1 MISLLFAC
9 ILASAPV
16 ELTPGQYLELGMVE
30 MSMGN
35 TREAITYFESALGTG
50 QLNGMGKA
58 MVYWNLALLYEQMPY
73 NYQRQEAGNYLLGFI
88 VYAQDIMDAI
98 GDQKSHPYTDFASR
112 MRLKENI
119 PAAEQ
124 RLEDMW
130 TNRNGQIF

>member
-1 MISLLFAC
+1 MIPLLFAC
-9 ILASAPV
+9 ILASAPA

-30 MSMGN
+30 MSVGN

-73 NYQRQEAGNYLLGFI
+73 KYQRQEAGDYLLGFI
-88 VYAQDIMDAI
+88 VYAQDILDAI
-98 GDQKSHPYTDFASR
+98 GNQTSHPYMDFANR
-112 MRLKENI
+112 MRLEQNI